1 MDILKVFAVFVFLE
15 VALHPTNDLKTFF
28 QDLSVKSGV
37 EEDVS
42 EHSFAARAGQ
52 ECFICRNDW
61 IPFFAVA
68 FAFDQAG
75 VEVFS
80 ADLKELEFAP
90 VAVHW
95 LEKSVDKEVHVFD
108 VQFMIHNRVQDH
120 AQSIEFYFTFCE
132 LFEVSPDIGCFRDVG
147 RNTHQAMED
156 HLFLQRFLGNYF
168 SLELVE
174 VDRGKQLV
182 VEVVAEDS
190 RALMDEAC
198 DLGED

>member
-1 MDILKVFAVFVFLE
+1 
-15 VALHPTNDLKTFF
+15 
-28 QDLSVKSGV
+28 
-37 EEDVS
+37 
-42 EHSFAARAGQ
+42 
-52 ECFICRNDW
+52 
-61 IPFFAVA
+61 
-68 FAFDQAG
+68 
-75 VEVFS
+75 
-80 ADLKELEFAP
+80 
-90 VAVHW
+90 
-95 LEKSVDKEVHVFD
+95 
-108 VQFMIHNRVQDH
+108 MIHNRVQDH

-156 HLFLQRFLGNYF
+156 NLFLQRFLGNYF

-190 RALMDEAC
+190 RALLDEAC